1 MTLLRSRFMALALVF
16 TLTGGQAH
24 AQAPKCASAADRA
37 CMAAQILA
45 DSDQMEN
52 AQWKDQA
59 LRELAISL
67 TYDKRVDD
75 AIALVPKISNP
86 DTQAMTIRGIGMT
99 AALYGRDAPEELK
112 KTFAKLSKTADGIAL
127 PAANAIAQTYIAMA
141 QAFAGLDDD
150 AWKTASAM
158 TNDALRHKAFGETAE
173 IQAERGDVVKAM
185 ASISKIDVASFRNK
199 SYDKV
204 ADILVK
210 QGKYDAALQ
219 SAQMIDNPAKRAQAL
234 QNILHAQEE
243 KNRGQRQDILNG
255 ATPE

>member
-1 MTLLRSRFMALALVF
+1 MTLHRLLFTALAFMSALPG
-16 TLTGGQAH
+16 LPAL
-24 AQAPKCASAADRA
+24 AQTETCASAADRA
-37 CMAAQILA
+37 CIARQILTDA
-45 DSDQMEN
+45 EGMDN

-67 TYDKRVDD
+67 TYDKRIDD

-99 AALYGRDAPEELK
+99 AALYGRSAPAEMK
-112 KTFAKLSKTADGIAL
+112 TTFARLDKAAGAIAL
-127 PAANAIAQTYIAMA
+127 PAAQAIAQTYIAMA

-158 TNDALRHKAFGETAE
+158 TNEALRHKAFGETAE
-173 IQAERGDVVKAM
+173 IQAERGDVGKAM
-185 ASISKIDVASFRNK
+185 ASIAKIEVASFRNK

-204 ADILVK
+204 SDILVK
-210 QGKYDAALQ
+210 QGKYDDALK

-243 KNRGQRQDILNG
+243 KNRGARQDILNG
-255 ATPE
+255 AVPE